1 MRTLVGIVV
10 RAFAILAL
18 TAPAAAAQSDTERV
32 SRTVKLDP
40 GGTLRLRN
48 FSGHVTITA
57 TDQPQVVVDAVRT
70 APRERLDRVKLD
82 VHLEGSTVVVDANQR
97 DDHWFGSRDKV
108 VPTDF
113 DIKVPTR
120 TNLDIRVFS
129 SPVEIH
135 GVEGSHSVH
144 GFSSNLRLD
153 DVAGPVQAHTF
164 SGGVSIRAKTW
175 QPDQTI
181 DVDTFSGSID
191 LHVPDSARGN
201 VRFHSFSG
209 HLTSELPLTL
219 RKSTRR
225 GVEGTFGGDSA
236 GGAVNLKT
244 FSGNVRIDK

>member
-1 MRTLVGIVV
+1 MTI
-10 RAFAILAL
+10 
-18 TAPAAAAQSDTERV
+18 AA
-32 SRTVKLDP
+32 
-40 GGTLRLRN
+40 N
-48 FSGHVTITA
+48 
-57 TDQPQVVVDAVRT
+57 DQPQVVVDAVRT

-82 VHLEGSTVVVDANQR
+82 VHVEGSTVVVDANQR
-97 DDHWFGSRDKV
+97 DDGWFGSRNNV
-108 VPTDF
+108 VRTDL

-120 TNLDIRVFS
+120 TNLDVRVFS
-129 SPVEIH
+129 SP
-135 GVEGSHSVH
+135 
-144 GFSSNLRLD
+144 
-153 DVAGPVQAHTF
+153 
-164 SGGVSIRAKTW
+164 
-175 QPDQTI
+175 
-181 DVDTFSGSID
+181 VDTFSGSID

>member
-1 MRTLVGIVV
+1 MKTLAAVLAV
-10 RAFAILAL
+10 LAL
-18 TAPAAAAQSDTERV
+18 TVPVAAQSDTERV

-48 FSGHVTITA
+48 FSGRVTITA
-57 TDQPQVVVDAVRT
+57 NDQPQVVVDAVRT

-82 VHLEGSTVVVDANQR
+82 VHVEGSTVVVDANQR
-97 DDHWFGSRDKV
+97 DDGWFGSRNNV
-108 VPTDF
+108 VRTDL

-120 TNLDIRVFS
+120 TNLDVRVFS
-129 SPVEIH
+129 SPVEIR
-135 GVEGSHSVH
+135 GVEGTHNLH
-144 GFSSNLRLD
+144 GFSSSLRLD
-153 DVAGPVQAHTF
+153 AVAGPVQAHTF
-164 SGGVSIRAKTW
+164 SGEVSIRARAW
-175 QPDQTI
+175 QPNQTI

-225 GVEGTFGGDSA
+225 SVEGTFGGDSA